1 MTNNRIFKI
10 SLTGESEQKK
20 AVSFRA
26 KMKEVFDMK
35 VKDTSRALPY
45 EAELDSLR
53 VVGRGAYFLV
63 EKVGKEFLNEL
74 LASEVT
80 SAYVGEFGHT
90 VQEVFDNLP
99 LFSRITIEGEFEGY
113 GEIGKYKVSFLKI
126 ANETKDLGEAFVSL
140 MDYEEK
146 YSFL

>member
-10 SLTGESEQKK
+10 SLTGESEEKK
-20 AVSFRA
+20 AVSFRT

>member
-10 SLTGESEQKK
+10 SLTGESEEKK
-20 AVSFRA
+20 AVSFRT

-35 VKDTSRALPY
+35 VKDTSRTLPY